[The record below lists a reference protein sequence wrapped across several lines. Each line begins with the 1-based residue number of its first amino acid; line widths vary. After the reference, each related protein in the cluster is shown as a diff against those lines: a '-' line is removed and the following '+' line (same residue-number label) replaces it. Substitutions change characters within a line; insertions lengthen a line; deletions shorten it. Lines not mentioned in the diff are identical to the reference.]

1 MTAAIIRGI
10 MKNGSVPLKMSWREG
25 HRGLYWY
32 LRDAEDWKCFM
43 GDEYLEDDVSFQGV
57 FVLNAG
63 TRGSGR
69 GPTVPAPLSSLQP
82 KERGDL

>member
-1 MTAAIIRGI
+1 
-10 MKNGSVPLKMSWREG
+10 MKNGSVPLKMSWRVG

-32 LRDAEDWKCFM
+32 LREGEDWKCSM
-43 GDEYLEDDVSFQGV
+43 GDEYLEDDVIFLSQGV

-69 GPTVPAPLSSLQP
+69 GPTVSAPLSC
-82 KERGDL
+82 